1 MKVLDGLWFPTVRHG
16 GYNNWM
22 ARLMRHSKAVECAVR
37 WTSSVSVVERRRQ
50 HADMLLLRAGRL
62 GKEMLIFKRDWRRN
76 ACQWRAERRAGTHT
90 HTHTH
95 THMSTCPYLSYIKTY
110 EFVSQKTTPRH
121 SGKLSGFHSAVERFV
136 FLTRAG
142 SWRRKL
148 RYDAVYNAC
157 RRLTGKAVFKVKI
170 KLRNRDSGGSMRVR
184 CPLCTRQ
191 LRRKHYVLS
200 VRPSVRSSI
209 CPVRFCYHDISWTA
223 LTCQFLMRVTRN
235 IYYSVYWW
243 PDRFFW
249 ATRFL
254 FLVFPVFFVLV
265 PSADCHLVSFWA
277 HVNVSY
283 RTWLDSRGQTSRSHR
298 GWSMWWRWHPRWS
311 AIFYCC

>member
-1 MKVLDGLWFPTVRHG
+1 MPMAG
-16 GYNNWM
+16 G
-22 ARLMRHSKAVECAVR
+22 KAGG
-37 WTSSVSVVERRRQ
+37 
-50 HADMLLLRAGRL
+50 D
-62 GKEMLIFKRDWRRN
+62 
-76 ACQWRAERRAGTHT
+76 THT

-200 VRPSVRSSI
+200 VRPSVRSFIYLSGQI
-209 CPVRFCYHDISWTA
+209 LLPRY
-223 LTCQFLMRVTRN
+223 LMN
-235 IYYSVYWW
+235 G
-243 PDRFFW
+243 F
-249 ATRFL
+249 
-254 FLVFPVFFVLV
+254 
-265 PSADCHLVSFWA
+265 
-277 HVNVSY
+277 NVS
-283 RTWLDSRGQTSRSHR
+283 
-298 GWSMWWRWHPRWS
+298 
-311 AIFYCC
+311 IFDESDKEYLL